1 MSMQK
6 GANVPV
12 TAATV
17 RVELG
22 WQGGQGVPD
31 ADASA
36 LLLVNGKVRTDEDLV
51 FYNQP
56 VHPSAAVRHEGKRNE
71 GTEIRDAVVV
81 ELGAVEPDVD
91 TVVIAA
97 SADGGVFRQFPG
109 LHIRVL
115 DAATG
120 AEVARFDSTDAGSET
135 AFVLGELYR
144 RQGAWKFRAVGQG
157 YATGLAGL
165 ATDFGISVD
174 EPAPAPQAAPP
185 TPPTPPTSPVPPMP
199 SAPPVPP
206 VPQAMPPAPQAM
218 PPVPQAMP
226 PAPQAASPAAPAAP
240 PVRLTKVTLT
250 KRNPSV
256 SLTKQGAT
264 SGAMRVNLNWSKP
277 DPAIGLFGKRA
288 SQGLDLDLCC
298 MWELRDGTKGMIDP
312 AGRSF
317 GDFDR
322 PPFVRLDGDDRTG
335 AVATGENLSINLGRS
350 DEFRRLLVI
359 AQIYDGADT
368 FAGLNAVATLFPQ
381 GGAPIEMFLDE
392 CDVRARTAAVALIEN
407 VGGELVV
414 HRLARYYPN
423 QGRVGGKQL
432 IDQEFGWGFQW
443 TTGRK

>member
-12 TAATV
+12 TAAAV

-36 LLLVNGKVRTDEDLV
+36 LLLVNGKVRTDADLV

-56 VHPSAAVRHEGKRNE
+56 VHPSRAVKHEGKRNE
-71 GTEIRDAVVV
+71 GAEIRDALVVDLASV
-81 ELGAVEPDVD
+81 EPAVE

-120 AEVARFDSTDAGSET
+120 SEVARFDSTDAGTET

-144 RQGAWKFRAVGQG
+144 RQGAWKFRAEG

-174 EPAPAPQAAPP
+174 EPAPPAAPP
-185 TPPTPPTSPVPPMP
+185 
-199 SAPPVPP
+199 
-206 VPQAMPPAPQAM
+206 
-218 PPVPQAMP
+218 MP
-226 PAPQAASPAAPAAP
+226 PAPQAAPPARPAPPMPPVPQAVPPAPQAANPAAPAAP

-256 SLTKQGAT
+256 SLSKQGAT
-264 SGAMRVNLNWSKP
+264 SGAMRVNLNWTKP
-277 DPAIGLFGKRA
+277 DPAVGLFGKRA

-298 MWELRDGTKGMIDP
+298 MWELRDGSKGMIDP
-312 AGRSF
+312 AGHSF

-322 PPFVRLDGDDRTG
+322 PPFVLLDGDDRTG
-335 AVATGENLSINLGRS
+335 AVAAGENLNINLGRS
-350 DEFRRLLVI
+350 AEFRRLLVI
-359 AQIYDGADT
+359 AQIYDGAET